1 MGIGK
6 RGFFGIAFA
15 ALGAVL
21 ATKAVAGPP
30 PAPPPTISGYVDYA
44 YSFGI
49 SGVFNN
55 STTDFHDVGSASGTT
70 GMVCAD
76 GTANIWNTTVRY
88 AGEFGG
94 FRIAAAGSLCQGF
107 GTASE
112 QVGGFDGRTTL
123 GTFLSAGGRIIA
135 PMNFN
140 GFRIMPS
147 AGAGIGY
154 GNVKVE
160 AAPFERSRDW
170 RSGLYVEVGAA
181 MPLSNW
187 GTGVTQGV
195 DASATEL
202 YVNFKRWDAGNQTL
216 DGGARTDTVFNM
228 YVVGA
233 RIRF

>member
-1 MGIGK
+1 MGI
-6 RGFFGIAFA
+6 RGGFSVALA

-21 ATKAVAGPP
+21 ATNAFAGPVQDRWP
-30 PAPPPTISGYVDYA
+30 NSSRFLDNNYT
-44 YSFGI
+44 FGI

-55 STTDFHDVGSASGTT
+55 SDTDFHGVGNASDTT
-70 GMVCAD
+70 GMICAD
-76 GTANIWNTTVRY
+76 GTANFWNSTLRY
-88 AGEFGG
+88 AGEFSG
-94 FRIAAAGSLCQGF
+94 FRIAGAGSICQGF

-112 QVGGFDGRTTL
+112 HVGDFDGRTTL
-123 GTFLSAGGRIIA
+123 GTFMSVGGRLIA

-140 GFRIMPS
+140 GFMIMPS
-147 AGAGIGY
+147 VGAGIGF

-160 AAPFERSRDW
+160 AAPFESNRSW
-170 RSGLYVEVGAA
+170 RSGLYWEAGAA

-187 GTGVTQGV
+187 GMGVTQGI
-195 DASATEL
+195 DASATEI

-233 RIRF
+233 RIKF